1 MNWELVRALA
11 TKKKMA
17 LRKPPHPDVVQWTF
31 SSRRGK
37 KISAHYARVFNRE
50 NAKKK
55 KPAKKWDFSAVITE
69 GVTSCHPLVSWF
81 TSSVYKEKKKT
92 NLSLVLLSPPTATI
106 SPSAFSI
113 YETVNRFLLRGSF
126 FFLSLS
132 NSIRERFVKL
142 SDEKAISP
150 FSQRFDGRL
159 NREDWNNCLN
169 DYVYYP

>member
-1 MNWELVRALA
+1 MRASQRERNFVIYDSAVTRAHAAASRRKWIGNLCVRSQQ
-11 TKKKMA
+11 KKKMA

-126 FFLSLS
+126 FFFISFQQHQRK
-132 NSIRERFVKL
+132 IR
-142 SDEKAISP
+142 
-150 FSQRFDGRL
+150 
-159 NREDWNNCLN
+159 
-169 DYVYYP
+169 

>member
-1 MNWELVRALA
+1 MIYDSAVTRAHAAASRRKWIGNLCVRSQQ
-11 TKKKMA
+11 KKKMA

-126 FFLSLS
+126 FFFISFQQHQRK
-132 NSIRERFVKL
+132 IR
-142 SDEKAISP
+142 
-150 FSQRFDGRL
+150 
-159 NREDWNNCLN
+159 
-169 DYVYYP
+169 